1 MPFRGWIAEYQLGT
15 GCVKGTMKRVLV
27 RCYEPIAVDQDC
39 RQPWSDVWIR
49 YKARPGRRVY
59 GFAPTLI
66 SHRELLFNLRQAQDE
81 ARTSKKAQT
90 EVKRLEN
97 VIARLQTSAV
107 YVEIDGLDSECPNIY
122 SAAKWID
129 RREAETM
136 LRAFM
141 ALRGFRW
148 IKFLWS
154 RPRLVVQ
161 PVSSGLTWDAGTQI
175 EGTGDS

>member
-1 MPFRGWIAEYQLGT
+1 
-15 GCVKGTMKRVLV
+15 MKRVLV
-27 RCYEPIAVDQDC
+27 RCYEPIAVDWDY

-66 SHRELLFNLRQAQDE
+66 SRREWMFNLQEAQDE

-90 EVKRLEN
+90 EVKRLES
-97 VIARLQTSAV
+97 VVARLQTYAA
-107 YVEIDGLDSECPNIY
+107 YVEIDGPDSECPNIY
-122 SAAKWID
+122 SAAEWID

-141 ALRGFRW
+141 ALRGFRR

-154 RPRLVVQ
+154 RPRLIVQ
-161 PVSSGLTWDAGTQI
+161 PVSSGWPWDAGAQI

>member
-1 MPFRGWIAEYQLGT
+1 
-15 GCVKGTMKRVLV
+15 MKRVLV
-27 RCYEPIAVDQDC
+27 RCYEPIAVDRDY

-49 YKARPGRRVY
+49 YKARPGRQVY

-66 SHRELLFNLRQAQDE
+66 SRHEWMFNLQEAQDE

-90 EVKRLEN
+90 EVKRLES
-97 VIARLQTSAV
+97 VVARLQTSAV
-107 YVEIDGLDSECPNIY
+107 YVEIDGPDSGPTVY
-122 SAAKWID
+122 SAAEWID

-141 ALRGFRW
+141 ALRGFLR

-154 RPRLVVQ
+154 RPRLIVQ
-161 PVSSGLTWDAGTQI
+161 PVSSGLTWDAGAQI
-175 EGTGDS
+175 EGPSNS

>member
-1 MPFRGWIAEYQLGT
+1 
-15 GCVKGTMKRVLV
+15 MKRVLI
-27 RCYEPIAVDQDC
+27 RCYEPITVDPDY

-66 SHRELLFNLRQAQDE
+66 SRREWMFNLQEAQDE
-81 ARTSKKAQT
+81 ARTSEKAQV
-90 EVKRLEN
+90 EVKRLES

-107 YVEIDGLDSECPNIY
+107 HVEIDGQDSACPNIY
-122 SAAKWID
+122 SVAEWID

-141 ALRGFRW
+141 ALRGFRR

-154 RPRLVVQ
+154 RPRLIVQ
-161 PVSSGLTWDAGTQI
+161 PVSSGLTWDANAEI

>member
-1 MPFRGWIAEYQLGT
+1 
-15 GCVKGTMKRVLV
+15 MKRVFV
-27 RCYEPIAVDQDC
+27 RCYEPIAVDRDC

-59 GFAPTLI
+59 SFAPTLI
-66 SHRELLFNLRQAQDE
+66 SRREWMFNLQEAQDE

-90 EVKRLEN
+90 EVKRLES
-97 VIARLQTSAV
+97 VVARLQTSAV
-107 YVEIDGLDSECPNIY
+107 YVEIDGPDSECPNIY
-122 SAAKWID
+122 SVTEWID
-129 RREAETM
+129 RNEAETM

-141 ALRGFRW
+141 ALRGFRR

-154 RPRLVVQ
+154 RPRLIVQ
-161 PVSSGLTWDAGTQI
+161 PVSSGLTWDAGAQI